1 MWCDQA
7 WPLTLQAERPKGEPV
22 LGSPTS
28 RPDQGFKRFQQKS
41 NMWAIEFIYGTGTVY
56 IDIIYIYIIY
66 IYINIYY
73 IYIYYIIYIIYIIY
87 IWWWGC
93 LLKSGIIHS
102 VPCLIICSLIRQF
115 LGGHVAMPC
124 HAHIVG
130 DLSVW
135 WDPEC
140 PGGSNAGRL
149 GTASWRIQ
157 KVFSLSHWHS
167 LPIFDSIVSIAFF
180 SPCLSLSLL
189 SRIFSSPRA

>member
-41 NMWAIEFIYGTGTVY
+41 NMWAIEFI
-56 IDIIYIYIIY
+56 IYIYIL
-66 IYINIYY
+66 
-73 IYIYYIIYIIYIIY
+73 IYIIYIIY
-87 IWWWGC
+87 NIYYIYYIYIIWWWGC